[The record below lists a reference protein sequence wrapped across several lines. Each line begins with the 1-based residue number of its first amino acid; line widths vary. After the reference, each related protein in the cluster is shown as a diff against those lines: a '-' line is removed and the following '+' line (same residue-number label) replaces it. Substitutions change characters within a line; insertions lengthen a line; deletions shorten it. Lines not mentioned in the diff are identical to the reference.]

1 MTDSCIINYFA
12 LIYDN
17 GLVPH
22 YCRKLLVLTKC
33 EREEKE
39 RERERAI
46 KKVKAILCILKVVV
60 RPLPDQPDHL
70 RWHFSCCSFYSC
82 TDRWYMSAGCYR
94 PFEPTY
100 KNATCYLI
108 CVVFILN
115 IETIY

>member
-39 RERERAI
+39 RERERESDEKSKSHIMHIESCGPAI
-46 KKVKAILCILKVVV
+46 A
-60 RPLPDQPDHL
+60 R
-70 RWHFSCCSFYSC
+70 
-82 TDRWYMSAGCYR
+82 SAG
-94 PFEPTY
+94 PF
-100 KNATCYLI
+100 AMAFQLLLI
-108 CVVFILN
+108 LLMHR
-115 IETIY
+115 